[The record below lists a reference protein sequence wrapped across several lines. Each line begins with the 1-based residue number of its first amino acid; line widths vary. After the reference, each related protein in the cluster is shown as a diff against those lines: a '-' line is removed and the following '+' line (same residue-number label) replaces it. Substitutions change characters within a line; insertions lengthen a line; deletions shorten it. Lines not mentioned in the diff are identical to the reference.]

1 MLTFE
6 IYSLV
11 WAISIGVLGNH
22 LTQILLQDEI
32 LTFTVTEKHL
42 MGSAV

>member
-1 MLTFE
+1 MFE

-11 WAISIGVLGNH
+11 WATSIGVLGNH
-22 LTQILLQDEI
+22 LTEILLHDEI

-42 MGSAV
+42 IESTV